1 MQLSSVHTTTFYTT
15 ATIYRTV
22 IYAQQFSQ
30 RFSKKN
36 LCSFV
41 CSERGPLLTI
51 KLCFVEFLTF
61 YLLLVSHTFYTRLIW
76 RDSIHTY
83 YRVCSDDFKLNT
95 AVLATQ
101 ITFTFSFAENI
112 WVFCLGILFH
122 YCSNKIHAC
131 LQLLVIFII
140 LNLCRENFQHVK
152 LNHQVLIKLGS
163 PSAFFHNGF
172 AQNHSWAIT
181 LFPRFEEKT
190 QGSVSV
196 KWRSRNVETM
206 REAL

>member
-15 ATIYRTV
+15 ATIFPTV
-22 IYAQQFSQ
+22 MYAQRFSR

-61 YLLLVSHTFYTRLIW
+61 YLLLVSHTFYTRLFW
-76 RDSIHTY
+76 RDSIRTY
-83 YRVCSDDFKLNT
+83 YRVCSDDLKLNT
-95 AVLATQ
+95 AVLA
-101 ITFTFSFAENI
+101 TFTFSFAENI

-152 LNHQVLIKLGS
+152 LNHRVLIKLGS

-172 AQNHSWAIT
+172 AQNHSWEIT
-181 LFPRFEEKT
+181 LFPLFEEKII
-190 QGSVSV
+190 GSVSV
-196 KWRSRNVETM
+196 KRRSRNIETM
-206 REAL
+206 RAAL